1 MKFANFDYKVQNVT
15 EGNMSSKEIAE
26 VEKYLFS
33 LKTDNPKEIRK
44 SLKDKFKKLSDKDI
58 DLMIDLL

>member
-1 MKFANFDYKVQNVT
+1 MKFQDFDYKVQKVR
-15 EGNMSSKEIAE
+15 EGIMTSKEMDD

-33 LKTDNPKEIRK
+33 LKTDDQKVIRK

-58 DLMIDLL
+58 DLLLDLL

>member
-1 MKFANFDYKVQNVT
+1 MNFKHFDFKVQQIR
-15 EGNMSSKEIAE
+15 EGNMTSAEIDK

-44 SLKDKFKKLSDKDI
+44 LLKSKFKKLSDKDL
-58 DLMIDLL
+58 DLFIDLL

>member
-1 MKFANFDYKVQNVT
+1 MKFQDFDYKVQKVR
-15 EGNMSSKEIAE
+15 EGIMTSKEIDD

-33 LKTDNPKEIRK
+33 LKTDDQKVIRK

-58 DLMIDLL
+58 DLLLDLL